1 VKLPNIQKVDVSLA
15 EAARMRQNKLT
26 KPPGSLGRL
35 EELSIQ
41 LCSITGKLHPVI
53 AHKAVIIMAGDHG
66 VTAEGVSAYPTEV
79 TTQMVMNFLKGGA
92 AINVLTRQIGARVVI
107 VDVGI
112 AAVLFKHDEV
122 LSDISTSTP
131 NASLVQRKVA
141 FGTQNMALGPAMTPD
156 QVDAAIMVGLDV
168 LEYEVKQGLDLVAT
182 GDMGIGNT
190 TASAAI
196 VSIITGMPP
205 GEVTGRGTGLDE
217 IGLRR
222 KVAVIERAIQ
232 VNQPNPFDPLD
243 VLSKV
248 GGLEIAGLVGVI
260 LSAASHRLP
269 IVIDGLV
276 SGAAALLAVG
286 LIPDVKSYLIASHQS
301 VEIGHKVLLEY
312 LGLNPLLDLELRLG
326 EGTGAVLAFP
336 IIEAAVRILNEMATF
351 TEAHVSD
358 IVNNPYE

>member
-1 VKLPNIQKVDVSLA
+1 LRLPNIPKINLSMA

-41 LCSITGKLHPVI
+41 LCAITNKLKPVI
-53 AHKAVIIMAGDHG
+53 DQKAVIIMAGDHG
-66 VTAEGVSAYPTEV
+66 VTAEGVSVYPTEV
-79 TTQMVMNFLKGGA
+79 TTQMVMNFLNGGA
-92 AINVLTRQIGARVVI
+92 AINVLARQIGARVVI
-107 VDVGI
+107 VDVGV
-112 AAVLFKHDEV
+112 ANVLADHEQV
-122 LSDISTSTP
+122 LSDISSLTSNT
-131 NASLVQRKVA
+131 SLVQHKVA
-141 FGTQNMALGPAMTPD
+141 FGTQNMAIGPAMTPD
-156 QVDAAIMVGLDV
+156 QADAAIMVGIEV
-168 LEYEVKQGLDLVAT
+168 LEREVKQGLDLVAT

-196 VSIITGMPP
+196 VSVITGIPP
-205 GEVTGRGTGLDE
+205 GEVTGRGTGVDDV
-217 IGLRR
+217 GLKR
-222 KVAVIERAIQ
+222 KVVVIERALQ
-232 VNQPNPFDPLD
+232 VNRPNRCDPLD

-260 LSAASHRLP
+260 LGAASYRLP
-269 IVIDGLV
+269 VVIDGLV

-286 LIPDVKSYLIASHQS
+286 LVPEVKPYLIASHQS
-301 VEIGHKVLLEY
+301 VEIGHKILLKY

-336 IIEAAVRILNEMATF
+336 IIEAAARILNEMATF

-358 IVNNPYE
+358 TVK